1 MKVLFIGGTGNISG
15 EISKL
20 VIEKGWELYLLN
32 RGNRLD
38 KIPEGAKAIIADINN
53 EEDVSALI
61 KDMDFDVVAD
71 FIAFKPEQIER
82 DIRLFSKKTRQF
94 IFISTASVYQKPS
107 TYHIIT
113 ESTPLYNPYWQYSRD
128 KIKCEELLMEDFRR
142 NKFPVTIVRPS
153 HTYGIEKIPLAVKSG
168 KGAWSVINRIINGK
182 PVIIHGDGTSFWTL
196 THNTDFAK
204 AFIGLMGNRS
214 AIGEAVHITSD
225 EAITWNE
232 VYNCIGDILNAEV
245 KKVHV
250 ASDLLVA
257 LKPELEGDLLGD
269 KANSLIFDNSKI
281 KRLVPDFVAT
291 TRFYEG
297 VKLSIEYLLA
307 NPELQ
312 VEDEEFD
319 NFCDKV
325 IELQEKIISSYKN

>member
-20 VIEKGWELYLLN
+20 VIKKEWELYLLN

-38 KIPEGAKAIIADINN
+38 KVPEGAKVIKADINN
-53 EEDVSALI
+53 EEEVSRLI
-61 KDMDFDVVAD
+61 KDMEFDVVAD
-71 FIAFKPEQIER
+71 FIAFKREQVER
-82 DIRLFSKKTRQF
+82 DIRLFAKKTKQF
-94 IFISTASVYQKPS
+94 IFISTASVYQKPAA
-107 TYHIIT
+107 YHMIN
-113 ESTPLYNPYWQYSRD
+113 ESTPLCNPYWEYSRD
-128 KIKCEELLMEDFRR
+128 KILCEELLIKEFRENR
-142 NKFPVTIVRPS
+142 FPITIVRPS

-168 KGAWSVINRIINGK
+168 KGAWSVINRIIKGK

-204 AFIGLMGNRS
+204 AFIGLMGNR
-214 AIGEAVHITSD
+214 AVIGEAVHITSD

-232 VYNCIGDILNAEV
+232 VYDCIGNILNVEV

-250 ASDLLVA
+250 ASELLVA

-281 KRLVPDFVAT
+281 KRLVPDFIAT
-291 TRFYEG
+291 TSFYEG
-297 VKLSIEYLLA
+297 VKLSVEHLLS
-307 NPELQ
+307 NPGLQ

-325 IELQEKIISSYKN
+325 IELQEKIINSFKC